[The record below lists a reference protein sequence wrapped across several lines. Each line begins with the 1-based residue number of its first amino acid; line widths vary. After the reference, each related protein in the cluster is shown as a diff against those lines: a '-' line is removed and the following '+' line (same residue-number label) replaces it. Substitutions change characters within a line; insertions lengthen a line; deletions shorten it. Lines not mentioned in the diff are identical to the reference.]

1 MKNLEVTIES
11 LRLERE
17 PYEGLDGK
25 MRPAQ
30 YAVNIAYQGDK
41 YRKGAISFS
50 AQSIAVLSEDEI
62 MELFELTEEEFDA
75 IEIYPML
82 PYAG

>member
-17 PYEGLDGK
+17 PYEGFDGQ

-62 MELFELTEEEFDA
+62 MELFELTEEEFAA
-75 IEIYPML
+75 IEVHPML
-82 PYAG
+82 PYVG